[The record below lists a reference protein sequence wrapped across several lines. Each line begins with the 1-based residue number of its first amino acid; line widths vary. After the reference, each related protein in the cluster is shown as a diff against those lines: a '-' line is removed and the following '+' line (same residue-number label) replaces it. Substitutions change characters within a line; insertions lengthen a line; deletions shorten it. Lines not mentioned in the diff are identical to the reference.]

1 MGMPRGPCGVLHVRA
16 RQIPAK
22 RLRFGIW
29 LVQFDL
35 NRVFDRHAV
44 PRATLKIK
52 VSRTFS

>member
-1 MGMPRGPCGVLHVRA
+1 VLHVRQ